1 VLRYHLVMPAAGV
14 GSRVG
19 AAVPKQYL
27 PLAGRTVLEWSLA
40 PFLDD
45 TRCLGITLAL
55 DANDQHFAASAL
67 GMHNRIAVVNG
78 GAARSDSV
86 TNALQR
92 LEGNDQD
99 WVLVHDAAR
108 PCVSALEINRLLDEL
123 HADMI
128 GGLLAI
134 PLADTLKQADE
145 KGRVNATPSRAQL
158 WRALTPQMFRLG
170 PLRTALVEAKAAGR
184 VPTDEAQAMEWC
196 GHSPKLVRGSVE
208 NLKITEAADLS
219 LAAAILTARARAV

>member
-27 PLAGRTVLEWSLA
+27 PLAGRAVLEWSLA
-40 PFLDD
+40 PFLADP
-45 TRCLGITLAL
+45 RCADITVALG
-55 DANDQHFAASAL
+55 ANDHYFAATAL
-67 GMHNRIAVVNG
+67 GEDRRITVVEG
-78 GAARSDSV
+78 GAERSDSV
-86 TNALQR
+86 MNALQR
-92 LEGNDQD
+92 LPGDNQD

-108 PCVSALEINRLLDEL
+108 PCISSLDIDRLLDEL
-123 HADMI
+123 HTDSV

-145 KGRVNATPSRAQL
+145 NGRVSATPSRTKL

-170 PLRTALVEAKAAGR
+170 PLRTALLDAKAAGR

-208 NLKITEAADLS
+208 NLKITETADLA
-219 LAAAILTARARAV
+219 LAAAILAARMGAR

>member
-40 PFLDD
+40 PFLADP
-45 TRCLGITLAL
+45 RCADIALAL

-67 GMHNRIAVVNG
+67 AKDRRITVVSG

-86 TNALQR
+86 ANALQH
-92 LEGNDQD
+92 LKSDSQD

-108 PCVSALEINRLLDEL
+108 PCISASEINRLLDEL
-123 HADMI
+123 HADKI

-134 PLADTLKQADE
+134 PLADTLKQGDE
-145 KGRVNATPSRAQL
+145 HGRVSATPSRAQL

-170 PLRTALVEAKAAGR
+170 PLRTALIEAQAAGR

-219 LAAAILTARARAV
+219 LAAAILTARVGAI